1 MATKNQFSA
10 IATTEDIMHVRD
22 ELRKQLQDEVKEL
35 VESQERA
42 LECIWASQIDTQKRV
57 TELHEIQIA
66 MKKQLN
72 DMSNTLYNLR
82 GSLDAR
88 SPVEI
93 PSRSAE
99 IQTDPREEGI
109 SNRTIDITME
119 YGNGGIKLRNRG
131 SSTGWCSFLFEI

>member
-1 MATKNQFSA
+1 
-10 IATTEDIMHVRD
+10 
-22 ELRKQLQDEVKEL
+22 
-35 VESQERA
+35 
-42 LECIWASQIDTQKRV
+42 
-57 TELHEIQIA
+57 

-93 PSRSAE
+93 PSRLPE
-99 IQTDPREEGI
+99 IQPDPREESI
-109 SNRTIDITME
+109 SNITIDITMD
-119 YGNGGIKLRNRG
+119 YGNGGIELRNRG